1 VKPSHQPFT
10 EKTEEVTQDPEIPW
24 VSVFSVRRLDK
35 NPFTDQTGQEMKS
48 KQYRQAEA
56 SLQASWQLQEAKACF
71 SEVVRRAE
79 QGPQRVTVHGKD
91 AVVVISAR
99 DYERLR
105 PDSKTTLGGLMA
117 NSPLTDIEFGER
129 RDVMPVREV
138 DL

>member
-1 VKPSHQPFT
+1 
-10 EKTEEVTQDPEIPW
+10 
-24 VSVFSVRRLDK
+24 
-35 NPFTDQTGQEMKS
+35 MKS
-48 KQYRQAEA
+48 KKFKHPEA
-56 SLQASWQLQEAKACF
+56 TAKASWQLQEAKACF